1 MKKKL
6 IFMTGLLFLVSATS
20 IGSTVE
26 VIANGS
32 CLDVVD
38 EVIDD
43 VDPDMF
49 DDVELTCIAN
59 WRMAACMGYEV
70 TEADYDSCL

>member
-1 MKKKL
+1 M
-6 IFMTGLLFLVSATS
+6 LFLVSATS

-59 WRMAACMGYEV
+59 WLMAECMGHEV
-70 TEADYDSCL
+70 TNSDYDSCL

>member
-1 MKKKL
+1 MEYRLL
-6 IFMTGLLFLVSATS
+6 IA
-20 IGSTVE
+20 VE

-32 CLDVVD
+32 CLDVVE
-38 EVIDD
+38 EVIDE

-59 WRMAACMGYEV
+59 WFMAECMGHEV
-70 TEADYDSCL
+70 TNSDYDSCL